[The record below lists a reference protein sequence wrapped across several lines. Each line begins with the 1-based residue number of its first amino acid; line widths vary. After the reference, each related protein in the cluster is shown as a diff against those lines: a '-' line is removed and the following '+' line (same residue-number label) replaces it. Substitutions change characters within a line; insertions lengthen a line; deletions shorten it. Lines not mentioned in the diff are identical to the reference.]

1 MVVSKILKLQEER
14 KLIRL
19 YEVRNQL
26 SSATG
31 ENNRSVIVFTDGQ
44 PGNKGFNTSY
54 NDYDD
59 NGYRVGAEALNQA
72 DFIKLVEI

>member
-14 KLIRL
+14 KIDLGL

-31 ENNRSVIVFTDGQ
+31 ENNRSEE
-44 PGNKGFNTSY
+44 P
-54 NDYDD
+54 
-59 NGYRVGAEALNQA
+59 L
-72 DFIKLVEI
+72 